1 MKFPLVVSAL
11 VSVVVGGAAMYVA
24 WEHNSQCEIHCE
36 GVVRWGYWLFI
47 GASWAIPIFLLGSG
61 VILGVGEIR
70 GIGQTGS
77 DT

>member
-1 MKFPLVVSAL
+1 MKFSLVLSAL

-36 GVVRWGYWLFI
+36 GVVHWGYWLFI

>member
-11 VSVVVGGAAMYVA
+11 VSVVVGGAAMSVA
-24 WEHNSQCEIHCE
+24 LEHNSQCEIHCE
-36 GVVRWGYWLFI
+36 GVVHWGYWLLI

-61 VILGVGEIR
+61 VILGVGKIF
-70 GIGQTGS
+70 GIGRTGS